1 MRTLRF
7 LIGTV
12 ALFLPRLASAM
23 IVQINTGIHTTIPGV
38 MEGIVNILLEWSGF
52 TATGLFLIGA
62 ILMAGSGGNDQYLSA
77 GKRLMEAAIIGFVIV
92 LSAWMVVSTVITF
105 IYA

>member
-1 MRTLRF
+1 MRTLRSLTAILAF
-7 LIGTV
+7 L
-12 ALFLPRLASAM
+12 LPTLASAM
-23 IVQINTGIHTTIPGV
+23 VVTIDTGVHTTIPGV

-92 LSAWMVVSTVITF
+92 LAAWMIVSTVITF

>member
-1 MRTLRF
+1 MRVLRS
-7 LIGTV
+7 LTAVV
-12 ALFLPRLASAM
+12 ALLLPTFASAM
-23 IVQINTGIHTTIPGV
+23 IVQINTGVHTTIPGV

-77 GKRLMEAAIIGFVIV
+77 GKRLMEAAVIGFVIV
-92 LSAWMVVSTVITF
+92 LASWMIVSTVITF
-105 IYA
+105 IYS